1 MYRLKFY
8 LCTHSF
14 CLLGLMLLWQFVLNI
29 CADILRVCAW
39 AHTKKYNDWVIWWLY
54 VIYSER
60 LLQFFHKMTALFH
73 IVTNIF
79 GHVSSS
85 KFSPVLA
92 MVNLFF
98 ITTILM
104 DLKLYL
110 LMILI
115 FAFLQCQITVNIFL
129 CAYWL
134 CLWLLSEN
142 TYYNSSYIFLII
154 FLSIIKLCMLF
165 LC

>member
-1 MYRLKFY
+1 MQTYSGYVLGHIPKNTTIRWYGDCMSYILKDSYSSFIKRLPYFILSPIY
-8 LCTHSF
+8 LDMSVPPNSHQ
-14 CLLGLMLLWQFVLNI
+14 CLL
-29 CADILRVCAW
+29 
-39 AHTKKYNDWVIWWLY
+39 WL
-54 VIYSER
+54 
-60 LLQFFHKMTALFH
+60 
-73 IVTNIF
+73 IF
-79 GHVSSS
+79 
-85 KFSPVLA
+85 
-92 MVNLFF
+92 FF

-110 LMILI
+110 LMTLI
-115 FAFLQCQITVNIFL
+115 FAFLQCQITVNIFS